1 MEASQASNGSAD
13 TVDHAART
21 AALRSLYENHVVDV
35 YQYVHRRCRDRA
47 TAEDVTH
54 DVFVSAVRTVD
65 DPATITIAWLLRVA
79 RNRLV
84 DIMRR
89 QGRYADK
96 LRLIRG
102 ELPDVTDLT
111 DAWVDRLAVTQ
122 ALQELSVEHR
132 LVLTLHYLDGYTIP
146 ALAKELGRSVKS
158 VEGLVTRAR
167 RNLQRELGAQDG

>member
-1 MEASQASNGSAD
+1 
-13 TVDHAART
+13 
-21 AALRSLYENHVVDV
+21 
-35 YQYVHRRCRDRA
+35 
-47 TAEDVTH
+47 
-54 DVFVSAVRTVD
+54 
-65 DPATITIAWLLRVA
+65 
-79 RNRLV
+79 
-84 DIMRR
+84 MRR
-89 QGRYADK
+89 EGLYADK

-167 RNLQRELGAQDG
+167 RNLQRELGARDG